1 MGFISR
7 GTNPGQISSTGTYY
21 DAGGVGTDPDKAEY
35 DNITDMLG
43 YLSNAAKNG
52 YVGTKGRAREDAK
65 KGNPKAIATMK
76 AERERERTRNQGPEF
91 DRMRDDSRS
100 EDEVSKGL
108 DAISQEVATDPSVA
122 AQERGFTDMT
132 AFGDPPSD
140 DNNDGGFSD
149 EDAAET
155 GMGVGDEDAI
165 AKGSFITKRKT
176 SGKLKKKY
184 MKRGGLASR

>member
-21 DAGGVGTDPDKAEY
+21 DSGGVGTDPDKAEY
-35 DNITDMLG
+35 SSISDMLG

-65 KGNPKAIATMK
+65 KGNKAAIATLK
-76 AERERERTRNQGPEF
+76 AEVERERTKQQGPEF

-100 EDEVSKGL
+100 DDEVSKGL

-165 AKGSFITKRKT
+165 AKGSFITKRKV
-176 SGKLKKKY
+176 SGKIKKKY
-184 MKRGGLASR
+184 MKQGGLASR